1 MSRTARRLA
10 ALVAGLVLT
19 GAVLLLVGRGT
30 DYRVVVEFRDAGQ
43 LVPGN
48 EVRVGGAVVGS
59 VERIRVGRTGLAEL
73 ELSLREDDLLP
84 LHRGTRAVLRN
95 PSLSSVAGR
104 IVALEPGP
112 NDAPAIASGGR
123 ITAIDTDS
131 AVDIDQV
138 VATFDV
144 QGRRY
149 LRGALRGGAST
160 FDGIAGPMR
169 RLLREL
175 SPALRE
181 TDLTLDGLARDEP
194 ALRRLLTSTAVVADT
209 LAGSRDDLGRG
220 LESAAATLR
229 AVAGEREALT
239 RTLRRAPGVTDRTTA
254 TLRRVD
260 GLVRDARPLLRET
273 RPVAPRLAST
283 LRVVGPLADDLPPL
297 LGDLRG
303 TLPPLTDALRRAPVL
318 ADRAAPAVT
327 ELTAALVAL
336 RPIVP
341 ALRAYTPD
349 VVSGLATGFGGRA
362 AGYYDADGHY
372 ARIGIGLNADALP
385 ALLRP
390 LGAGVDVLA
399 PALGTGFAAT
409 QTGVTRRCPGAAA
422 QTAADGSN
430 PWAAGAG
437 TACTPTV
444 PAGGS
449 AVARSGT
456 RP

>member
-1 MSRTARRLA
+1 MSRTSRRVV
-10 ALVAGLVLT
+10 ALLV
-19 GAVLLLVGRGT
+19 GAVLTVAVVLVLGRGT
-30 DYRVVVEFRDAGQ
+30 DYRVVAAFEDAGQ

-59 VERIRVGRTGLAEL
+59 VERIRVGRSGLAEL
-73 ELSLREDDLLP
+73 ELRVDDDDLLP
-84 LHRGTRAVLRN
+84 LHRGTVAVLRN

-104 IVALEPGP
+104 IVALQPGP
-112 NDAPAIASGGR
+112 NDAPEIRSGGR
-123 ITAIDTDS
+123 IEAVDTRS

-160 FDGIAGPMR
+160 FDGIAAPMR

-229 AVAGEREALT
+229 AIADEREALT
-239 RTLRRAPGVTDRTTA
+239 RTLRRAPAVTDRTGA
-254 TLRRVD
+254 TLRRVET
-260 GLVRDARPLLRET
+260 LVRDARPLLRDT

-283 LRVVGPLADDLPPL
+283 VRVVGPLADDLPPL
-297 LGDLRG
+297 LADVRA
-303 TLPPLTDALRRAPVL
+303 TVPPLTDVLRRTPLL
-318 ADRAAPAVT
+318 ADRSVPAVQ
-327 ELTAALVAL
+327 ELTAALTAL

-349 VVSGLATGFGGRA
+349 VVAGLATSFGGRA
-362 AGYYDADGHY
+362 AGYYDANGHY
-372 ARIGIGLNADALP
+372 GRIGIGVNADALP

-390 LGAGVDVLA
+390 LGAGVDLLA
-399 PALGTGFAAT
+399 PVLGTGIATT
-409 QTGVTRRCPGAAA
+409 QTGVTRRCPGAAT

-444 PAGGS
+444 PSGG
-449 AVARSGT
+449 AAAARTGT
-456 RP
+456 RR